1 MGCLIRCISSF
12 INIRNNKNNRIYP
25 IDTPEPIRQFED
37 SLNVSNR
44 LVLSAREN
52 RVNRVNNEMYSNLST
67 REIINLIGR
76 IHSPT
81 NLEKSLR
88 INEPEIVHVNRD
100 KSIRKKPNKTCPICL
115 EKIVCE
121 RKYKTLCRNN
131 QCKACY
137 HKKCINEWA
146 KTKETNDISCLLCT
160 LKTIRIKG
168 TVANRNNSRP
178 LTNQNA
184 VYSQYNNRYNRY
196 NNPYYANQNSN
207 YQGNLSNYSYY
218 PPNTR

>member
-1 MGCLIRCISSF
+1 MGCLIRCINSF
-12 INIRNNKNNRIYP
+12 LNIKNNRRDNRIYP
-25 IDTPEPIRQFED
+25 IDDPEPIRHFED
-37 SLNVSNR
+37 SLNVTNR
-44 LVLSAREN
+44 LVLSAREH
-52 RVNRVNNEMYSNLST
+52 RVNNEMYSNLST
-67 REIINLIGR
+67 REIINLIST

-81 NLEKSLR
+81 NLERSIR
-88 INEPEIVHVNRD
+88 INEPSIVPVNRIEP
-100 KSIRKKPNKTCPICL
+100 IRKKPNKTCPICL

-121 RKYKTLCRNN
+121 RKYKTLCRNK

-137 HKKCINEWA
+137 HKNCINEWA

-168 TVANRNNSRP
+168 TVVNRNNSRP

-196 NNPYYANQNSN
+196 VNPYYANDNSN
-207 YQGNLSNYSYY
+207 YQTGLSNYSYY

>member
-12 INIRNNKNNRIYP
+12 INIRNNRIYP
-25 IDTPEPIRQFED
+25 IDTPEPTRQFED

-44 LVLSAREN
+44 LVLSARET
-52 RVNRVNNEMYSNLST
+52 RVNNEMYSNLST
-67 REIINLIGR
+67 REIINLIGT
-76 IHSPT
+76 IHSPI
-81 NLEKSLR
+81 NLEKSTT
-88 INEPEIVHVNRD
+88 INEPDIVNVTRVEP
-100 KSIRKKPNKTCPICL
+100 IRKKPNKTCPICL

-121 RKYKTLCRNN
+121 RKYKTLCKNK

-137 HKKCINEWA
+137 HKNCINEWA

-160 LKTIRIKG
+160 LKTIKVKG
-168 TVANRNNSRP
+168 ATVNRHNSRP

-196 NNPYYANQNSN
+196 NNPYYANSNSN
-207 YQGNLSNYSYY
+207 YQAGVSNYSYY